1 MDREDFQ
8 INCPFLYARIEP
20 ISDGNANS
28 SSPPDQIYL
37 IYQKI
42 LNNPRYLQQ
51 PEEHEVNSGEKSE
64 SCCTPR
70 EMSCCKVES
79 IVSVDERGQM
89 VLPKEIREKAKIKA
103 GDKLAVVSME
113 KDGTICCLS
122 LIKVEE
128 LEGMVKSMLG
138 PVMDEVLKR

>member
-1 MDREDFQ
+1 
-8 INCPFLYARIEP
+8 
-20 ISDGNANS
+20 
-28 SSPPDQIYL
+28 
-37 IYQKI
+37 
-42 LNNPRYLQQ
+42 
-51 PEEHEVNSGEKSE
+51 
-64 SCCTPR
+64 
-70 EMSCCKVES
+70 
-79 IVSVDERGQM
+79 VDERGQM